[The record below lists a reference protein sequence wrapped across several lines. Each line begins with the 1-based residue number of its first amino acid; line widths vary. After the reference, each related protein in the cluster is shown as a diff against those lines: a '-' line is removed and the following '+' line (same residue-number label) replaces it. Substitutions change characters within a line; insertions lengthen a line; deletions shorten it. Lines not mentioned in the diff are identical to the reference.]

1 MFLKAGFTFLG
12 RTDIFKDILGQKGD
26 GTGLDDS
33 LRER

>member
-26 GTGLDDS
+26 GTGLRNP
-33 LRER
+33 LWE